1 MEERAEK
8 KYFSVLFS
16 TFRYFSSPEFCLF
29 ALGKESYLI
38 RNKTFLE
45 RNGHFSNEPADFWK
59 ESQTELKIRWKI
71 IDWTIIIV
79 EKVWWH
85 RQK

>member
-45 RNGHFSNEPADFWK
+45 RNGHFSNEPADF
-59 ESQTELKIRWKI
+59 
-71 IDWTIIIV
+71 
-79 EKVWWH
+79 
-85 RQK
+85 

>member
-1 MEERAEK
+1 
-8 KYFSVLFS
+8 
-16 TFRYFSSPEFCLF
+16 
-29 ALGKESYLI
+29 
-38 RNKTFLE
+38 LE